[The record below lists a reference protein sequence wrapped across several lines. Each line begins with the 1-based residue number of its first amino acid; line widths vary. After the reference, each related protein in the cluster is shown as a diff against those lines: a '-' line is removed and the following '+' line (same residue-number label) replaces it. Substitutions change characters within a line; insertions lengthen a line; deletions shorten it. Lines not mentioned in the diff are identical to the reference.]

1 MPRGDGTGPAG
12 GGGPGTGRGG
22 GAGGGRGTMTG
33 GGRGR
38 NSGGAFGPGGYCI
51 CLGCNTR
58 IAHNPGVSC
67 TDLKCPNCGRPMI
80 REELYNERKK
90 N

>member
-12 GGGPGTGRGG
+12 GGSPGTGH
-22 GAGGGRGTMTG
+22 GAGARAGGV
-33 GGRGR
+33 RGR
-38 NSGGAFGPGGYCI
+38 NNGGAYGPGGSCV

-58 IAHNPGVSC
+58 IAHSPGVSC
-67 TDLKCPNCGRPMI
+67 TDIKCPNCGRTMI
-80 REELYNERKK
+80 REELYKERKK